1 MTPQIGSQTS
11 ADWKWTDLVTARPE
25 ECDPVDHP
33 RLKARAF
40 EARVLIVCALAMCF
54 AGVLTGQG
62 WVNYERAAILLTLP
76 MVTP

>member
-11 ADWKWTDLVTARPE
+11 ADWKWTDLVTARPD

-40 EARVLIVCALAMCF
+40 EARVLIVCVLAMCF

-62 WVNYERAAILLTLP
+62 WVDFLRAMFALP
-76 MVTP
+76 VVTP